1 MAHVVEAVHCPGC
14 HQVVDVARPPEVN
27 FVIDREETYDGG
39 GVVTI
44 LIGRVVVHRCQE
56 CRDGE
61 WR

>member
-1 MAHVVEAVHCPGC
+1 MVQTVHCPGC
-14 HQVVDVARPPEVN
+14 HQVVDVARPPDVN
-27 FVIDREETYDGG
+27 FVIDRAEVQDGG

-44 LIGRVVVHRCQE
+44 LIGRVVVHRCLE